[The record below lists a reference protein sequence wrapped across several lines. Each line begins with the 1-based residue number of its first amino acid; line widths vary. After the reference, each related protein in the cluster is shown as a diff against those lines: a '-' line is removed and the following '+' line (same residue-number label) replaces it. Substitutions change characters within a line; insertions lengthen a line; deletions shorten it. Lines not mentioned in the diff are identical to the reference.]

1 MPLALA
7 LLNVS
12 NPDRG
17 VMDTLSRL
25 SHDTDAD
32 VAANAVLALGFI
44 GAGTNNARLAG
55 MLRALSSYYYKEP
68 TLLYLVRVAQ
78 VRACAGGLLAGA
90 AVARWG
96 EVLGLCWCGV
106 ECGCHFEGSP
116 GSLPDS
122 SRACLAPRLPA
133 WLQGLVHMGKGLLTL
148 NPYHSDHTLLN
159 GGWCWALGGA
169 GRALWH
175 LLPLLPPLAILDEA
189 AAAICCRALRVWH

>member
-1 MPLALA
+1 VPLALA

-12 NPDRG
+12 NPDMG

-78 VRACAGGLLAGA
+78 VRICASVRRGGCVFCLALWRVRG
-90 AVARWG
+90 RFWGCG
-96 EVLGLCWCGV
+96 EVGRNVCAIEGL
-106 ECGCHFEGSP
+106 P
-116 GSLPDS
+116 L
-122 SRACLAPRLPA
+122 RCLAAFP
-133 WLQGLVHMGKGLLTL
+133 
-148 NPYHSDHTLLN
+148 
-159 GGWCWALGGA
+159 
-169 GRALWH
+169 
-175 LLPLLPPLAILDEA
+175 
-189 AAAICCRALRVWH
+189 

>member
-12 NPDRG
+12 SPDMG

-25 SHDTDAD
+25 SHDTDAE

-78 VRACAGGLLAGA
+78 V
-90 AVARWG
+90 
-96 EVLGLCWCGV
+96 
-106 ECGCHFEGSP
+106 
-116 GSLPDS
+116 
-122 SRACLAPRLPA
+122 
-133 WLQGLVHMGKGLLTL
+133 
-148 NPYHSDHTLLN
+148 
-159 GGWCWALGGA
+159 GGWGVVCGGGRCLSGRVSQA
-169 GRALWH
+169 GSVRQACRWRAL
-175 LLPLLPPLAILDEA
+175 LLG
-189 AAAICCRALRVWH
+189 W